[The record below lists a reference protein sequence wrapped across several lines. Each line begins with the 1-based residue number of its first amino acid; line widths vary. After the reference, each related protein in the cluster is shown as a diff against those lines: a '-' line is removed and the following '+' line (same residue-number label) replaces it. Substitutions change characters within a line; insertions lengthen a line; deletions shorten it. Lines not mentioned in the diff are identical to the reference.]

1 MNSPHVVAFVPSL
14 GSALGQAQGTFQ
26 LGVFL
31 KTPTTPRIYHYFP
44 NTPGHRP
51 QDPYTHTHT
60 HTHTAKR
67 PLPPHTLCSPPSAW
81 TPQGSSFPPLILG
94 SHASSTHPVTLR
106 FSIKPLPNSLSPHGS
121 AHKQSACNAGGIGD
135 GAAHSLLGSGRSSGG
150 RHGNPLQYSCLGNPM
165 NRGAW
170 RATVHGVKESTRLSD

>member
-1 MNSPHVVAFVPSL
+1 MEHSGDSGLKPCQVRDCTHLCLSLGVGEKVLPGPWTRGHAGTACGSVNSPHEVVAFVPSL
-14 GSALGQAQGTFQ
+14 GSALGQARGTSQ

-60 HTHTAKR
+60 HTAQR

-94 SHASSTHPVTLR
+94 SHASPTHPMTLR
-106 FSIKPLPNSLSPHGS
+106 FSITPPQFTVSTWLS
-121 AHKQSACNAGGIGD
+121 
-135 GAAHSLLGSGRSSGG
+135 
-150 RHGNPLQYSCLGNPM
+150 
-165 NRGAW
+165 
-170 RATVHGVKESTRLSD
+170 T